1 MNILCIIPSRIGSTR
16 LPRKALALIQGK
28 PMVQRVYENTKLC
41 SAISKVVVATDCEEI
56 AQVISGLGG
65 EVQLTDPEL
74 PTGTD
79 RVAVA
84 AEHYPNMDV
93 VINLQGDQPFVRTEM
108 LTSLVLPYLSNEM
121 PDMTTL
127 ACPLNFATEYN
138 DPSVVKVTYDLASNA
153 IYFSRSPIPYF
164 REQVKVP
171 VAHHIGIYAFRRDF
185 LAHYRTLAETP
196 LQIAE
201 GLEQLRVL
209 EHGYR
214 IRICHTEHHSLEINT
229 PEDLARA
236 NEVDLCSK

>member
-1 MNILCIIPSRIGSTR
+1 MNILCIIPSRIASTR

-28 PMVQRVYENTKLC
+28 PMVQHVYEKAQQC
-41 SAISKVVVATDCEEI
+41 AAISKVVVATDCDEI
-56 AQVISGLGG
+56 AQVITGLGG
-65 EVQLTDPEL
+65 EVQMTAPEL

-93 VINLQGDQPFVRTEM
+93 VINLQGDQPFVSADM
-108 LTSLVLPYLSNEM
+108 LTTLVLPYVSGEK
-121 PDMTTL
+121 PEMTTI
-127 ACPLNFATEYN
+127 ACPLQFATEYH
-138 DPSVVKVTYDLASNA
+138 DPSVVKVLYDLASNA
-153 IYFSRSPIPYF
+153 IYFSRAPIPYL

-171 VAHHIGIYAFRRDF
+171 VAHHIGLYAFRRDF
-185 LAHYRTLAETP
+185 LVLYRTLSETP

-214 IRICHTEHHSLEINT
+214 IRVCHTPTSCMEINT
-229 PEDLARA
+229 PEDLAKA
-236 NEVDLCSK
+236 NEGVYVSK